1 MDCRFPSEKAVYVH
15 MNIYIYIYSLV
26 ESISVSFS
34 LPFSTADFLAGCL
47 IFSF

>member
-15 MNIYIYIYSLV
+15 MNIYTYIYSLV
-26 ESISVSFS
+26 ESISVSS
-34 LPFSTADFLAGCL
+34 PLPFSTADFLAGCL